1 MKEQQKIK
9 KIALVT
15 ALLTLVLV
23 GLGGYVRATGAG
35 LACPDWPLCF
45 DKFVPKMRYGVV
57 QEVMHRYLALVV
69 SILIAVMSW
78 KVFKLGPAFKS
89 LRKFSIGLL
98 GILGVQVVLGG
109 LTVLMLLNP
118 YIVTAHLAC
127 GTIIVQLLLL
137 LSMEKTGEVR
147 ESPSS
152 ENDSYMAKL
161 LYFMSGLVYL
171 QILLGGFVGSS
182 GASMACPDIPFCQGQ
197 LYSATFNGP
206 QLIQMLHRANGILI
220 AFAALV
226 CFLKARQL
234 QPALGIKPGHMV
246 AMMVMIWIQ
255 ISLGFANVVMSI
267 PVAPAV
273 THLVLAQLIL
283 FGYLVPARRLSG
295 KKFFGKKLAPTNQ
308 TSSGTSTPLQ
318 GLEDSTVQ
326 TVQLRRAANA

>member
-1 MKEQQKIK
+1 MIEQKKIK
-9 KIALVT
+9 KLAVIT

-57 QEVMHRYLALVV
+57 QEVMHRYLALIV
-69 SILIAVMSW
+69 SILIGVITW
-78 KVFKLGPAFKS
+78 KVFKLGPGFRS
-89 LRKFSIGLL
+89 LRRFSVRLL
-98 GILGVQVVLGG
+98 SILAVQVVLGG

-137 LSMEKTGEVR
+137 LAMEKTGEAAA
-147 ESPSS
+147 SPSP
-152 ENDSYMAKL
+152 ENDRY
-161 LYFMSGLVYL
+161 MSGLLYAMSTLVFL

-197 LYSATFNGP
+197 LYSASFNGP
-206 QLIQMLHRANGILI
+206 QLIQMVHRANGILI
-220 AFAALV
+220 AFVSLV

-234 QPALGIKPGHMV
+234 QPALSIKPGHMV
-246 AMMVMIWIQ
+246 VMMVMIWIQ
-255 ISLGFANVVMSI
+255 IMLGFANVVMHI

-295 KKFFGKKLAPTNQ
+295 KRFFEVDSQWLK
-308 TSSGTSTPLQ
+308 TSSKSEAGAENNSLPT
-318 GLEDSTVQ
+318 LET
-326 TVQLRRAANA
+326 RRVANA